1 MTPYRR
7 WSWRS
12 GDVAIWSMLLFFFTL
27 ALFIVYL
34 NISFAES
41 TPPPVNDRIKPQ

>member
-12 GDVAIWSMLLFFFTL
+12 GDVAIWSMLLLFFTL
-27 ALFIVYL
+27 ALFIVFL
-34 NISFAES
+34 NISFPVS
-41 TPPPVNDRIKPQ
+41 TPPPADDRIKRQ